1 MPVDRLPGGTRG
13 ARTPPRRLL
22 AVLLPIMKGFTGA
35 AATVPGSDLLYLT
48 TVGAR
53 TGERRTHPV
62 ARFDDGRGG
71 WLVVASFGGA
81 ARHPG
86 WYHNIAAHPSCR
98 GVLEVR
104 GVTHRVEVEQ
114 LEGLAYDAAWAH
126 ITERSPSFLD
136 YVDKTDRRLPV
147 LRLTPVA
154 GHVYRTR
161 RSVHL
166 TYPTPRWLGSG
177 PTGAPACA
185 QPAGVYRGKARS
197 PA

>member
-22 AVLLPIMKGFTGA
+22 AVLLPIMEWFHRHSGDRFR
-35 AATVPGSDLLYLT
+35 GSDLLYLT

-53 TGERRTHPV
+53 TGEQRTHPV
-62 ARFDDGRGG
+62 ARFDDGQGG

-86 WYHNIAAHPSCR
+86 WYHNIAAHPDR
-98 GVLEVR
+98 VRVEVR

-114 LEGLAYDAAWAH
+114 LEGSAYDAAWAH

-154 GHVYRTR
+154 GHV
-161 RSVHL
+161 
-166 TYPTPRWLGSG
+166 
-177 PTGAPACA
+177 
-185 QPAGVYRGKARS
+185 
-197 PA
+197 